1 MMTRSHSVVPD
12 AGPIIHLDE
21 LGRLSLLADFEEV
34 RVVPAVLEEVARH
47 RPRCLD
53 ALGSRCRVALP
64 EPRMTEFIEPL
75 CRALSLDAGEREA
88 LAIARSD
95 PEALFI
101 TDDAAARIAALQIG
115 LTAHGTLASRQR
127 RRPHVLGRS
136 VHRFMLPVRSG
147 EPRTQNQAE
156 AVVFPVPC
164 WRPMAILGNSEAIVS
179 EW

>member
-1 MMTRSHSVVPD
+1 MTRFHSVVPD

-101 TDDAAARIAALQIG
+101 TDDAAARIAAVQIG
-115 LTAHGTLASRQR
+115 RKAHGTIGVLIRAVR
-127 RRPHVLGRS
+127 RGQMRPADVLEVVEGIPRNSSLHVKLSLLQEVVARL
-136 VHRFMLPVRSG
+136 R
-147 EPRTQNQAE
+147 AE
-156 AVVFPVPC
+156 YG
-164 WRPMAILGNSEAIVS
+164 L
-179 EW
+179 